1 MWKWHIHVLKT
12 RFPTAQAPA
21 PGGGRRLRRGAAVPG
36 GGVGPL
42 LGRTRRR
49 RLGRCESRDRHGRR
63 GAAARHYGGVALRR
77 LAFRRPAGR
86 VCIVRGE
93 RELPH
98 CCAVVAGGVVGRVCR
113 TRGCRQRT
121 GARGLACVPTLGGR
135 HLARRP
141 RPPRRAAADDYRHGH
156 GRPAPRRGFGH
167 GPLDPGRRLP
177 RRAPPRGLGVPLF
190 HPQAVPREARR
201 GARQVGR
208 VLRVGVIDVCL
219 YVRSASGP
227 RWSSIV
233 VCIILT
239 GISC

>member
-21 PGGGRRLRRGAAVPG
+21 PGGGRRLRRGAAVPR

-49 RLGRCESRDRHGRR
+49 RVGRRESRDRHGRR
-63 GAAARHYGGVALRR
+63 GAASRHYGGVALRR

-93 RELPH
+93 RELPR

-121 GARGLACVPTLGGR
+121 GTRGLARLPAQVASRCQSGR
-135 HLARRP
+135 ASMRCRGEWLHQSTPSLD
-141 RPPRRAAADDYRHGH
+141 PPWPQAT
-156 GRPAPRRGFGH
+156 APRCPHCR
-167 GPLDPGRRLP
+167 PDTL
-177 RRAPPRGLGVPLF
+177 
-190 HPQAVPREARR
+190 
-201 GARQVGR
+201 
-208 VLRVGVIDVCL
+208 
-219 YVRSASGP
+219 
-227 RWSSIV
+227 
-233 VCIILT
+233 
-239 GISC
+239 